1 MAVNWYARAMDLMVQ
16 GCDSGE
22 VILEVAKRHPSVLV
36 RSIEAIDQRKR
47 EASEPWRREFSEL
60 VQNGQMVSA
69 IKLHREKT
77 GSLLKYAK
85 KAHDDERARLF
96 GEGVV

>member
-1 MAVNWYARAMDLMVQ
+1 MAVNWYARAIDLMGR
-16 GCDSGE
+16 GCDSAE

-47 EASEPWRREFSEL
+47 EEGEPWRQEFSEL
-60 VQNGQMVSA
+60 VRKGQMVSA

-77 GSLLKYAK
+77 GSMLKDAK

>member
-1 MAVNWYARAMDLMVQ
+1 MAVNWYARAMELMVH
-16 GCDSGE
+16 GCDSDE

-36 RSIEAIDQRKR
+36 RSIEAIDQRRR
-47 EASEPWRREFSEL
+47 EEGEPWRQEFIEL
-60 VQNGQMVSA
+60 VRNGQMVSA

-77 GSLLKYAK
+77 GSMLKESK

-96 GEGVV
+96 GKGVV

>member
-1 MAVNWYARAMDLMVQ
+1 MAVNWYARAMDLMAQ
-16 GCDSGE
+16 GYDSVE

-36 RSIEAIDQRKR
+36 RSIEAIDKRKR
-47 EASEPWRREFSEL
+47 EAGEPWRHEFSEL
-60 VQNGQMVSA
+60 VQNGQMVRA

-77 GSLLKYAK
+77 GSMLKDAK

-96 GEGVV
+96 TGCRE